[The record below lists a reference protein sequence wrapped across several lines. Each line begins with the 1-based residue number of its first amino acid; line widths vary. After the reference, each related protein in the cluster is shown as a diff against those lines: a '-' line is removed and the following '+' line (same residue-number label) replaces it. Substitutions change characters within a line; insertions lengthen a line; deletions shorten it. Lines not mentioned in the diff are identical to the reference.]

1 MNCLVLRKM
10 HLVNFKGAADVT
22 IDFKDG
28 ITSIYGM
35 NGTGKTTI
43 FDAFTWLLF
52 GKDSKDRKKFDL
64 KTLDDKGKIIPQI
77 PHEVSATLILNGQEI
92 TLCRRFNE
100 KWVKPKGQAEKRFEG
115 NEEERLYNDV
125 PCNLKEWNEKI
136 GAICSEESFKF
147 ITSPTYFTSQ
157 HPNSQRDMLFRMAGD
172 ISDEDIARGNK
183 DFEKLLSDITG
194 KTMEEYKKEIRAKK
208 ARIKAE
214 YEGIP
219 ERIDERKRDI
229 PQAEDWDAL
238 ERSIKSD
245 QEQMAEIEA
254 LITDKVKAANAANDD
269 RMKKVKELNDIKLK
283 VNGRIATLK
292 LDAMKDFNDEKMK
305 QMELSEK
312 IRNAHESRKSLNA
325 QMDADNQDL
334 SRLKKHREDLLAVYK
349 EIKIREIHFDED
361 DFICPTCKRRFEIDE
376 IEAKQDEMRRN
387 FNEKNAKDLE
397 VNIAQGKSTKQQ
409 IEIIENRIAENQA
422 KIDELVKTVETIK
435 ADPLFSKELTQPD
448 ITPIIE
454 GDAEYQDLIAKE
466 KDLQSIVDTPVT
478 EIDNSELCAQRKALS
493 ENIDAMKARLSK
505 KDQIE
510 KNEARIK
517 ELEAQYKTQTE
528 EYAALEG
535 IEFTIQQFGKAK
547 VEAIESR
554 INGLFSMVRFKMFE
568 TQVNGDEIE
577 TCEATV
583 NGVPYS
589 VLNDARRINAG
600 IDIIN
605 AICRHLGMTAPIF
618 IDNAESVNQIIPSD
632 SQIIRLVVTD
642 TDKTLRVE

>member
-1 MNCLVLRKM
+1 M

-28 ITSIYGM
+28 MTSIYGM
-35 NGTGKTTI
+35 NGTGKTTV

-64 KTLDDKGKIIPQI
+64 KTYDSKGKIIPQI
-77 PHEVSATLILNGQEI
+77 PHEVSAILILNGQEI
-92 TLCRRFNE
+92 NLCRRFTE
-100 KWVKPKGQAEKRFEG
+100 KWVKPKGKAEKRFDG
-115 NEEERLYNDV
+115 NEEERFYNDV

-136 GAICSEESFKF
+136 GAICSEETFKF

-157 HPNSQRDMLFRMAGD
+157 HPDTQRAMLFRMAGY
-172 ISDEDIARGNK
+172 ISDEDIAKGNE
-183 DFEKLLSDITG
+183 DFEDLLRNLTG
-194 KTMEEYKKEIRAKK
+194 KTMEEYKKEIRTKK

-229 PQAEDWDAL
+229 PQVEDWDAL
-238 ERSIKSD
+238 EKSIKSD
-245 QEQMAEIEA
+245 QEQIAEIDA
-254 LITDKVKAANAANDD
+254 LITDKVKAANTANDE
-269 RMKKVKELNDIKLK
+269 RLK
-283 VNGRIATLK
+283 VVNQLNEIKIKKNDRISAIRLE
-292 LDAMKDFNDEKMK
+292 AMKGYNDDMAK
-305 QMELSEK
+305 QREIMDK
-312 IRNAHESRKSLNA
+312 IRNAESMRKSLNA
-325 QMDADNQDL
+325 QMDADNQEL
-334 SRLKKHREDLLAVYK
+334 GRLKLQRVALLGEYNEIKHRQ
-349 EIKIREIHFDED
+349 IHFDEN

-376 IEAKQDEMRRN
+376 IEAKQDEMKKN
-387 FNEKNAKDLE
+387 LNEKNAKDLE
-397 VNIAQGKSTKQQ
+397 VNISQGKSTKQQ
-409 IEIIENRIAENQA
+409 IELTEKRISDNQA
-422 KIDELVKTVETIK
+422 KIDEMVKEIEVIK

-448 ITPIIE
+448 INPIIE
-454 GDAEYQDLIAKE
+454 ADKEYQDLIVKE
-466 KDLQSIVDTPVT
+466 KDLQSIVDAPVT
-478 EIDNSELCAQRKALS
+478 KTDDSELIAQKKALS
-493 ENIDAMKARLSK
+493 EDIDALKSRLSK
-505 KDQIE
+505 KDLIE

-517 ELEAQYKTQTE
+517 ELETQYKNQTE

-547 VEAIESR
+547 VDAVESR
-554 INGLFSMVRFKMFE
+554 INGLFSMVRFKMFDL
-568 TQVNGDEIE
+568 QVNGDEVE

-605 AICRHLGMTAPIF
+605 AICRNEGMTAPIF

-642 TDKTLRVE
+642 TDNTLRVE

>member
-1 MNCLVLRKM
+1 MKKLILKQIR
-10 HLVNFKGAADVT
+10 LLNFKGAADVT

-28 ITSIYGM
+28 MTSIYGM
-35 NGTGKTTI
+35 NGTGKTTV

-64 KTLDDKGKIIPQI
+64 KTYDSKGKIIPQI
-77 PHEVSATLILNGQEI
+77 PHEVSAILILNGQEI
-92 TLCRRFNE
+92 NLCRRFTE

-157 HPNSQRDMLFRMAGD
+157 HPDTQRAMLFRMAGD
-172 ISDEDIARGNK
+172 ISDEDIAKGNK
-183 DFEKLLSDITG
+183 DFEKLLKDLTG
-194 KTMEEYKKEIRAKK
+194 KTMDEYKKEIRAKK

-229 PQAEDWDAL
+229 PQVEDWDAL
-238 ERSIKSD
+238 EKSIKSD
-245 QEQMAEIEA
+245 QEQIAEIDA
-254 LITDKVKAANAANDD
+254 LITDKVKAANAANDE
-269 RMKKVKELNDIKLK
+269 RLK
-283 VNGRIATLK
+283 VVNQLNEIKIKKNDRISAIRLE
-292 LDAMKDFNDEKMK
+292 AMKGYNDDMAK
-305 QMELSEK
+305 QREIMDK
-312 IRNAHESRKSLNA
+312 IRNAESMRKSLNA
-325 QMDADNQDL
+325 QMDADNQEL
-334 SRLKKHREDLLAVYK
+334 GRLKKQREDLLGKYN
-349 EIKIREIHFDED
+349 EIKHRQIHFDEN

-376 IEAKQDEMRRN
+376 IEAKQDEMKKN

-397 VNIAQGKSTKQQ
+397 VNISQGKSIKQQ
-409 IEIIENRIAENQA
+409 IELTEKRISDNQA
-422 KIDELVKTVETIK
+422 KIDEMVKTIETIK

-448 ITPIIE
+448 INPIIE
-454 GDAEYQDLIAKE
+454 ADKEYQDLIVKE
-466 KDLQSIVDTPVT
+466 KDLQSIVDAPVT
-478 EIDNSELCAQRKALS
+478 KTDDSELIAQKKALS
-493 ENIDAMKARLSK
+493 EDIDTLKSRLSK
-505 KDQIE
+505 KDLIE

-517 ELEAQYKTQTE
+517 ELENQYKNQTE

-547 VEAIESR
+547 VDAVESR
-554 INGLFSMVRFKMFE
+554 INGLFSMVRFKMFDL
-568 TQVNGDEIE
+568 QVNGDEVE

-605 AICRHLGMTAPIF
+605 AICRNEGMTAPIF

-642 TDKTLRVE
+642 TDNTLRVE

>member
-1 MNCLVLRKM
+1 MRSLVLRKM

-22 IDFKDG
+22 IDFRNG
-28 ITSIYGM
+28 MTSIYGM
-35 NGTGKTTI
+35 NGTGKTTV

-64 KTLDDKGKIIPQI
+64 KTYDSKGKIIPQI
-77 PHEVSATLILNGQEI
+77 PHEVSAILILNGQEI
-92 TLCRRFNE
+92 NLCRRFNE
-100 KWVKPKGQAEKRFEG
+100 KWVKPKGKAEKRFEG
-115 NEEERLYNDV
+115 NEEERFYNDV

-136 GAICSEESFKF
+136 GAICSEETFKF

-157 HPNSQRDMLFRMAGD
+157 HPDTQRAMLFRMAGY
-172 ISDEDIARGNK
+172 ISDEDIAKGNK
-183 DFEKLLSDITG
+183 DFEDLLRNLTG
-194 KTMEEYKKEIRAKK
+194 KTMEEYKKEIRTKK

-229 PQAEDWDAL
+229 PQVEDWDAL
-238 ERSIKSD
+238 EKSIKSD
-245 QEQMAEIEA
+245 QEQIAEIDA
-254 LITDKVKAANAANDD
+254 LITDKVKAANAANDE
-269 RMKKVKELNDIKLK
+269 RLK
-283 VNGRIATLK
+283 VVNQLNEIKIKKNDRISAIRIE
-292 LDAMKDFNDEKMK
+292 AMKGYNDDMAK
-305 QMELSEK
+305 QREIMDK
-312 IRNAHESRKSLNA
+312 IRNAESMRKSLNA
-325 QMDADNQDL
+325 QMDADNQEL
-334 SRLKKHREDLLAVYK
+334 GRLKKQREDLLGKYN
-349 EIKIREIHFDED
+349 EIKHRQIHFDEN
-361 DFICPTCKRRFEIDE
+361 DFICPTCKRRFET
-376 IEAKQDEMRRN
+376 KQDEMKKN

-397 VNIAQGKSTKQQ
+397 VNIAQGKFTKQQ
-409 IEIIENRIAENQA
+409 IELTEKRISDNQA
-422 KIDELVKTVETIK
+422 KIDEMVKTIETIK

-448 ITPIIE
+448 INPIIE
-454 GDAEYQDLIAKE
+454 ADTEYQDLIVKE
-466 KDLQSIVDTPVT
+466 KDLQSIVDAPVT
-478 EIDNSELCAQRKALS
+478 KTDDSELIAQKKALS
-493 ENIDAMKARLSK
+493 EDIDALKSRLSK
-505 KDQIE
+505 KDLIE

-517 ELEAQYKTQTE
+517 ELETQYKNQTE

-547 VEAIESR
+547 VDAVESR
-554 INGLFSMVRFKMFE
+554 INGLFSMVRFKMFDL
-568 TQVNGDEIE
+568 QVNGDEVE

-605 AICRHLGMTAPIF
+605 AICRNEGMTAPIF

-642 TDKTLRVE
+642 TDNTLRVE

>member
-22 IDFKDG
+22 IDFNDG
-28 ITSIYGM
+28 MTSVYGM

-64 KTLDDKGKIIPQI
+64 KTYDSKGKIIPQI

-157 HPNSQRDMLFRMAGD
+157 HPDTQRAMLFRMAGD
-172 ISDEDIARGNK
+172 ISDEDIAKGNK
-183 DFEKLLSDITG
+183 DFEKLLKDLTG
-194 KTMEEYKKEIRAKK
+194 KTMDEYKKEIRAKK

-238 ERSIKSD
+238 EKSIKSD

-254 LITDKVKAANAANDD
+254 LITDKVKASNAANDD
-269 RMKKVKELNDIKLK
+269 RLKVVNQLHEIKIKKNDRISAIKLE
-283 VNGRIATLK
+283 
-292 LDAMKDFNDEKMK
+292 AMKGYNDDMAK
-305 QMELSEK
+305 QRELSDK
-312 IRNAHESRKSLNA
+312 IRNAESMRKSLNA
-325 QMDADNQDL
+325 QMDSDNQEL
-334 SRLKKHREDLLAVYK
+334 SRLKKQREDLLAVYN
-349 EIKIREIHFDED
+349 EIKSREIHFDEN

-376 IEAKQDEMRRN
+376 IEAKQDEMRKN

-397 VNIAQGKSTKQQ
+397 VNVAQGKFTKQQ
-409 IEIIENRIAENQA
+409 IEITEKRISENQA
-422 KIDELVKTVETIK
+422 KIDEMVKDIETIK

-448 ITPIIE
+448 INPIIE
-454 GDAEYQDLIAKE
+454 ADKDYQDLCAQE
-466 KDLQSIVDTPVT
+466 KDLQSIIDTPVT

-493 ENIDAMKARLSK
+493 ENIDTMKARLSK

-547 VEAIESR
+547 VDAVESR
-554 INGLFSMVRFKMFE
+554 INGLFSMVRFRMFDL
-568 TQVNGDEIE
+568 QVNGDEVE

-605 AICRHLGMTAPIF
+605 AICRHEGMTAPIF
-618 IDNAESVNQIIPSD
+618 IDNAESVNEIIPSD

>member
-28 ITSIYGM
+28 MTSVYGM

-52 GKDSKDRKKFDL
+52 GKDSKDRKKFDI
-64 KTLDDKGKIIPQI
+64 KTYDSKGKIIPQI

-157 HPNSQRDMLFRMAGD
+157 HPDTQRAMLFRMAGD
-172 ISDEDIARGNK
+172 ISDEEIAKGNK
-183 DFEKLLSDITG
+183 DFEKLLKDLTG

-238 ERSIKSD
+238 EKSIKSD

-254 LITDKVKAANAANDD
+254 LITDKVKAANAANDERLKVVNQLHEIKIKKND
-269 RMKKVKELNDIKLK
+269 RISAIKLE
-283 VNGRIATLK
+283 
-292 LDAMKDFNDEKMK
+292 AMKGYNDDMAK
-305 QMELSEK
+305 QRELSDK
-312 IRNAHESRKSLNA
+312 IRNAESMRKSLNA
-325 QMDADNQDL
+325 QMDSDNQEL
-334 SRLKKHREDLLAVYK
+334 SRLKKQREDLLAVYN
-349 EIKIREIHFDED
+349 EIKSREISFDEN

-376 IEAKQDEMRRN
+376 IEARQDEMRKN

-397 VNIAQGKSTKQQ
+397 VNIAQGKFTKQQ
-409 IEIIENRIAENQA
+409 IEITEKRISENQV
-422 KIDELVKTVETIK
+422 KIDEMVKDIETIK

-448 ITPIIE
+448 INPIIE
-454 GDAEYQDLIAKE
+454 ADKDYQDLCAQE
-466 KDLQSIVDTPVT
+466 KDLQSIVETPVT

-493 ENIDAMKARLSK
+493 ENIDALKARLSK

-510 KNEARIK
+510 KNESRIK

-547 VEAIESR
+547 VDAVESR
-554 INGLFSMVRFKMFE
+554 INGLFSMVRFRMFDL
-568 TQVNGDEIE
+568 QVNGDEVE

-605 AICRHLGMTAPIF
+605 AICRHEGMTAPIF
-618 IDNAESVNQIIPSD
+618 IDNAESVNKIIPSD

>member
-397 VNIAQGKSTKQQ
+397 VNISQGKFVKHQ
-409 IEIIENRIAENQA
+409 IEIIENHIAENQA

-517 ELEAQYKTQTE
+517 ELEVQYKTQTE

-535 IEFTIQQFGKAK
+535 IEFTILQFGKAK

>member
-349 EIKIREIHFDED
+349 EIKSREIHFDED

-397 VNIAQGKSTKQQ
+397 VNISQGMFVKHQ
-409 IEIIENRIAENQA
+409 IEIIENHIAENQA

-478 EIDNSELCAQRKALS
+478 EIDNSELCAQRKVLS

>member
-172 ISDEDIARGNK
+172 ISDEDIAKGNK

-292 LDAMKDFNDEKMK
+292 LDAMKEFNDEKMK

-334 SRLKKHREDLLAVYK
+334 FRLKKHREDLLAVYK
-349 EIKIREIHFDED
+349 EIKSREIHFDED

-397 VNIAQGKSTKQQ
+397 VNISQGKFVKHQ
-409 IEIIENRIAENQA
+409 IEIIENHIAENQA
-422 KIDELVKTVETIK
+422 KIDEIVKTVETIK

-454 GDAEYQDLIAKE
+454 VDAEYQDLIAKE

-493 ENIDAMKARLSK
+493 ENIDTMKARLSK

-517 ELEAQYKTQTE
+517 ELETQYKTQTE

>member
-1 MNCLVLRKM
+1 MRSLVLRKM

-22 IDFKDG
+22 IDFRNG
-28 ITSIYGM
+28 MTSIYGM
-35 NGTGKTTI
+35 NGTGKTTV

-64 KTLDDKGKIIPQI
+64 KTYDSKGKIIPQI
-77 PHEVSATLILNGQEI
+77 PHEVSAILILNGQEI
-92 TLCRRFNE
+92 NLCRRFNE
-100 KWVKPKGQAEKRFEG
+100 KWVKPKGKAEKRFEG

-136 GAICSEESFKF
+136 GAICSEETFKF

-157 HPNSQRDMLFRMAGD
+157 HPDTQRAMLFRMAGD
-172 ISDEDIARGNK
+172 ISDEDIANGNK
-183 DFEKLLSDITG
+183 DFEDLLRNLTG

-229 PQAEDWDAL
+229 PQVEDWDAL
-238 ERSIKSD
+238 EKSIKSD
-245 QEQMAEIEA
+245 QEQIAEIDA
-254 LITDKVKAANAANDD
+254 LITDKVKAANAANDE
-269 RMKKVKELNDIKLK
+269 RLK
-283 VNGRIATLK
+283 VVNQLNEIKIKKNDRISAIRLE
-292 LDAMKDFNDEKMK
+292 AMKGYNDDMAK
-305 QMELSEK
+305 QREIMDK
-312 IRNAHESRKSLNA
+312 IRNAESMRKSLNA
-325 QMDADNQDL
+325 QMDADNQEL
-334 SRLKKHREDLLAVYK
+334 GRLKKQREDLLGKYN
-349 EIKIREIHFDED
+349 EIKHSQIHFDEN

-376 IEAKQDEMRRN
+376 IEAKQDEMKKN

-397 VNIAQGKSTKQQ
+397 VNIAQGKFTKQQ
-409 IEIIENRIAENQA
+409 IELTEKRISDNQA
-422 KIDELVKTVETIK
+422 KIDEMVKTIETIK

-448 ITPIIE
+448 INPIIE
-454 GDAEYQDLIAKE
+454 ADAEYQDLIVKE
-466 KDLQSIVDTPVT
+466 KDLQSIVDAPVT
-478 EIDNSELCAQRKALS
+478 KTDDSELIAQKKALS
-493 ENIDAMKARLSK
+493 EDIDALKSRLSK
-505 KDQIE
+505 KDLIE

-517 ELEAQYKTQTE
+517 ELEDQYKTQTE

-547 VEAIESR
+547 VDAVESR
-554 INGLFSMVRFKMFE
+554 INGLFSMVRFKMFDL
-568 TQVNGDEIE
+568 QVNGDEVE

-605 AICRHLGMTAPIF
+605 AICRNEGMTAPIF

-642 TDKTLRVE
+642 TDNTLRVE

>member
-1 MNCLVLRKM
+1 MRSLVLRKM

-22 IDFKDG
+22 IDFRNG
-28 ITSIYGM
+28 MTSIYGM

-64 KTLDDKGKIIPQI
+64 KTYDSKGKIIPQI
-77 PHEVSATLILNGQEI
+77 PHEVSAILILNGQEI
-92 TLCRRFNE
+92 NLCRRFTE
-100 KWVKPKGQAEKRFEG
+100 KWVKPKGKAEKRFEG

-172 ISDEDIARGNK
+172 ISDEDIAKGNK
-183 DFEKLLSDITG
+183 DFEKLLKDLTG
-194 KTMEEYKKEIRAKK
+194 KTMDEYKKEIRAKK

-229 PQAEDWDAL
+229 PQTEDWDAL
-238 ERSIKSD
+238 EKSIKSD

-254 LITDKVKAANAANDD
+254 LITDKVKAANAANDERLKVVNQLHEIKIKKND
-269 RMKKVKELNDIKLK
+269 RISAIKLE
-283 VNGRIATLK
+283 
-292 LDAMKDFNDEKMK
+292 AMKGYNDDMAK
-305 QMELSEK
+305 QRELSDK
-312 IRNAHESRKSLNA
+312 IRNAESMRKSLNA
-325 QMDADNQDL
+325 QMDSDNQEL
-334 SRLKKHREDLLAVYK
+334 SRLKKQREDLLAVYN
-349 EIKIREIHFDED
+349 EIKSREISFDEN

-376 IEAKQDEMRRN
+376 IEARQDEMRKN

-397 VNIAQGKSTKQQ
+397 VNIAQGKFTKQQ
-409 IEIIENRIAENQA
+409 IEITEKRISENQA
-422 KIDELVKTVETIK
+422 KIDEMVKDIETIK

-448 ITPIIE
+448 INPIIE
-454 GDAEYQDLIAKE
+454 VDKDYQDLCAQE

-547 VEAIESR
+547 VDAVESR
-554 INGLFSMVRFKMFE
+554 INGLFSMVRFRMFDL
-568 TQVNGDEIE
+568 QVNGDEVE

-605 AICRHLGMTAPIF
+605 AICRHEGMTAPIF

>member
-1 MNCLVLRKM
+1 MKKLILKQIR
-10 HLVNFKGAADVT
+10 LLNFKGAADVT

-28 ITSIYGM
+28 MTSIYGM
-35 NGTGKTTI
+35 NGTGKTTV

-64 KTLDDKGKIIPQI
+64 KTYDSKGKIIPQI
-77 PHEVSATLILNGQEI
+77 PHEVSAILILNGQEI
-92 TLCRRFNE
+92 NLCRRFTE
-100 KWVKPKGQAEKRFEG
+100 KWVKPKGKAEKRFEG

-157 HPNSQRDMLFRMAGD
+157 HPDTQRAMLFRMAGD
-172 ISDEDIARGNK
+172 ISDEDIAKGNK
-183 DFEKLLSDITG
+183 DFEKLLKDLTG
-194 KTMEEYKKEIRAKK
+194 KTMDEYKKEIRAKK

-229 PQAEDWDAL
+229 PQVEDWDAL
-238 ERSIKSD
+238 EKSIKSD
-245 QEQMAEIEA
+245 QEQIAEIDA
-254 LITDKVKAANAANDD
+254 LITDKVKAANAANDE
-269 RMKKVKELNDIKLK
+269 RLK
-283 VNGRIATLK
+283 VVNQLNEIKIKKNDRISAIRLE
-292 LDAMKDFNDEKMK
+292 AMKGYNDDMAK
-305 QMELSEK
+305 QREIMDK
-312 IRNAHESRKSLNA
+312 IRNAESMRKSLNA
-325 QMDADNQDL
+325 QMDADNQEL
-334 SRLKKHREDLLAVYK
+334 GRLKKQREDLLGKYN
-349 EIKIREIHFDED
+349 EIKHRQIHFDEN

-376 IEAKQDEMRRN
+376 IEAKQDEMKKN

-397 VNIAQGKSTKQQ
+397 VNISQGKSIKQQ
-409 IEIIENRIAENQA
+409 IELTEKRISDNQA
-422 KIDELVKTVETIK
+422 KIDEMVKTIETIK

-448 ITPIIE
+448 INPIIE
-454 GDAEYQDLIAKE
+454 ADKEYQDLIVKE
-466 KDLQSIVDTPVT
+466 KDLQSIVDAPVT
-478 EIDNSELCAQRKALS
+478 KTDDSELIAQKKALS
-493 ENIDAMKARLSK
+493 EDIDTLKSRLSK
-505 KDQIE
+505 KDLIE

-517 ELEAQYKTQTE
+517 ELENQYKNQTE

-547 VEAIESR
+547 VDAVESR
-554 INGLFSMVRFKMFE
+554 INGLFSMVRFKMFDL
-568 TQVNGDEIE
+568 QVNGDEVE

-605 AICRHLGMTAPIF
+605 AICRNEGMTAPIF

-642 TDKTLRVE
+642 TDNTLRVE

>member
-1 MNCLVLRKM
+1 MRSLVLRKM

-28 ITSIYGM
+28 MTSIYGM
-35 NGTGKTTI
+35 NGTGKTTV

-64 KTLDDKGKIIPQI
+64 KTYDSKGKIIPQI
-77 PHEVSATLILNGQEI
+77 PHEVSAILILNGQEI
-92 TLCRRFNE
+92 NLCRRFTE
-100 KWVKPKGQAEKRFEG
+100 KWVKPKGKAEKRFEG
-115 NEEERLYNDV
+115 NEEERFYNDV

-136 GAICSEESFKF
+136 GAICSEETFKF

-157 HPNSQRDMLFRMAGD
+157 HPDTQRAMLFRMAGD
-172 ISDEDIARGNK
+172 ISDEDIAKGNK
-183 DFEKLLSDITG
+183 DFEDLLRNLTG
-194 KTMEEYKKEIRAKK
+194 KTMDEYKKEIRAKK

-229 PQAEDWDAL
+229 PQVEDWDAL
-238 ERSIKSD
+238 EKSIKSD
-245 QEQMAEIEA
+245 QEQIAEIDA
-254 LITDKVKAANAANDD
+254 LITDKVKAANAANDE
-269 RMKKVKELNDIKLK
+269 RLKVVNQLNDIKIK
-283 VNGRIATLK
+283 KNDRISAIRLE
-292 LDAMKDFNDEKMK
+292 AMKGYNDDMAK
-305 QMELSEK
+305 QREIMDK
-312 IRNAHESRKSLNA
+312 IRNADSMRKSLNA
-325 QMDADNQDL
+325 QMDADNQEL
-334 SRLKKHREDLLAVYK
+334 GRLKKQREDLLGKYN
-349 EIKIREIHFDED
+349 EIKHRQIHFDEN

-376 IEAKQDEMRRN
+376 IEAKQDEMKKN

-397 VNIAQGKSTKQQ
+397 VNISQGKSIKQQ
-409 IEIIENRIAENQA
+409 IELTEKRISDNQA
-422 KIDELVKTVETIK
+422 KIDEMVKTIETIK

-448 ITPIIE
+448 INPIIE
-454 GDAEYQDLIAKE
+454 ADKEYQDLIVKE
-466 KDLQSIVDTPVT
+466 KDLQSIVDAPVT
-478 EIDNSELCAQRKALS
+478 KTDDSELIAQKKALS
-493 ENIDAMKARLSK
+493 EDIDALKSRLSK
-505 KDQIE
+505 KDLIE

-517 ELEAQYKTQTE
+517 ELETQYKNQTE
-528 EYAALEG
+528 EYASLEG

-547 VEAIESR
+547 VDAVESR
-554 INGLFSMVRFKMFE
+554 INGLFSMVRFRMFDL
-568 TQVNGDEIE
+568 QVNGDEVE

-605 AICRHLGMTAPIF
+605 AICRHEGMTAPIF

-642 TDKTLRVE
+642 TDNTLRVE

>member
-1 MNCLVLRKM
+1 MKKLILKQIR
-10 HLVNFKGAADVT
+10 LLNFKGAADVT

-28 ITSIYGM
+28 MTSIYGM
-35 NGTGKTTI
+35 NGTGKTTV

-64 KTLDDKGKIIPQI
+64 KTYDSKGKIIPQI
-77 PHEVSATLILNGQEI
+77 PHEVSAILILNGQEI
-92 TLCRRFNE
+92 NLCRRFTE

-157 HPNSQRDMLFRMAGD
+157 HPDTQRAMLFRMAGD
-172 ISDEDIARGNK
+172 ISDEDIAKGNK
-183 DFEKLLSDITG
+183 DFEKLLKDLTG
-194 KTMEEYKKEIRAKK
+194 KTMDEYKKEIRAKK

-229 PQAEDWDAL
+229 PQVEDWDAL
-238 ERSIKSD
+238 EKSIKSD
-245 QEQMAEIEA
+245 QEQIAEIDA
-254 LITDKVKAANAANDD
+254 LITDKVKAANAANDE
-269 RMKKVKELNDIKLK
+269 RLK
-283 VNGRIATLK
+283 VVNQLNEIKIKKNDRISAIRLE
-292 LDAMKDFNDEKMK
+292 AMKGYNDDMAK
-305 QMELSEK
+305 QREIMDK
-312 IRNAHESRKSLNA
+312 IRNAESMRKSLNA
-325 QMDADNQDL
+325 QMDADNQEL
-334 SRLKKHREDLLAVYK
+334 GRLKKQREDLLGKYN
-349 EIKIREIHFDED
+349 EIKHRQIHFDEN

-376 IEAKQDEMRRN
+376 IEAKQDEMKKN

-397 VNIAQGKSTKQQ
+397 VNISQGKFTKQQ
-409 IEIIENRIAENQA
+409 IELTEKRISDNQA
-422 KIDELVKTVETIK
+422 KIDEMVKTIETIK

-448 ITPIIE
+448 INPIIE
-454 GDAEYQDLIAKE
+454 ADKEYQDLIVKE
-466 KDLQSIVDTPVT
+466 KDLQSIVDAPVT
-478 EIDNSELCAQRKALS
+478 KTDDSELIAQKKALS
-493 ENIDAMKARLSK
+493 EDIDTLKSRLSK
-505 KDQIE
+505 KDLIE

-517 ELEAQYKTQTE
+517 ELENQYKNQTE

-547 VEAIESR
+547 VDAVESR
-554 INGLFSMVRFKMFE
+554 INGLFSMVRFKMFDL
-568 TQVNGDEIE
+568 QVNGDEVE

-605 AICRHLGMTAPIF
+605 AICRNEGMTAPIF

-642 TDKTLRVE
+642 TDNTLRVE